1 MWTDY
6 LSYLPIV
13 LFVSLLILGFIV
25 GKWMESRHYQS
36 LHEREQVFLTRPAIT
51 AKTLEADRTVDR
63 ATLAMGAV
71 VVSVDHFKR
80 FLATLRMLVGGE
92 LGAYASVLDRGKREA
107 LLRMKESCPDA
118 DIYVNCRL
126 ETASVSQGRK
136 KTLGCVEIVAYSTA
150 IRFSTDI

>member
-6 LSYLPIV
+6 LPIII
-13 LFVSLLILGFIV
+13 FVSLLLLGYVV
-25 GKWMESRHYQS
+25 GKWTESRHYQN
-36 LHEREQVFLTRPAIT
+36 LHEREQAFLTRPAIT
-51 AKTLEADRTVDR
+51 VKILETDQPVEH

-92 LGAYASVLDRGKREA
+92 LGSYASILDRGKREA

-118 DIYVNCRL
+118 DLYLNCRM
-126 ETASVSQGRK
+126 ETASISRGRRN
-136 KTLGCVEIVAYSTA
+136 TIGCVEIVAYSTA
-150 IRFSTDI
+150 IQFKADS